1 MGNGYEYALQ
11 IFFADLKRRDRVEC
25 DKILALIAYVADC
38 GTPRNEQKC
47 RFFAGE
53 KLFELKTRGGVRVMA
68 FWDDNRMII
77 CTHGFL
83 KKQQKTPRR
92 ELDRAVAARGEY
104 FAARKRQEIRIEDTA
119 P

>member
-1 MGNGYEYALQ
+1 MGNGYECALQ
-11 IFFADLKRRDRVEC
+11 IFFADLKRQDRAEFE
-25 DKILALIAYVADC
+25 KILALIAHVADY

-68 FWDDNRMII
+68 FWDDNRII
-77 CTHGFL
+77 VCTHGFL

-92 ELDRAVAARGEY
+92 ELEKAVAARREY
-104 FAARKRQEIRIEDTA
+104 FAARNRQGIKIEDNT